1 MRDPEAPAPVTRL
14 AHDARIVAAARE
26 YEGDV
31 SVAHEIDLV
40 DRAPRRD
47 MVRFRGHRRYWR
59 ANVAQHDRSTLH
71 LVPPFEQVVVEEEA
85 AQILAMHAARHAG
98 GVGVPGH
105 KIAVDLER
113 ALAHQVLMH

>member
-1 MRDPEAPAPVTRL
+1 MRDPEVPAPVTRL

-47 MVRFRGHRRYWR
+47 MVRFRGYRKYRC
-59 ANVAQHDRSTLH
+59 ADVAQHDRSAVH
-71 LVPPFEQVVVEEEA
+71 LVRPFEQVVVEEEA
-85 AQILAMHAARHAG
+85 AQILAMHAVGHAG
-98 GVGVPGH
+98 CVGVPGH
-105 KIAVDLER
+105 KITVDLER